1 MATPFEKL
9 AQSLEQLIHG
19 WQRTNFPLFDECYAG
34 IRRIF
39 MDDYSCRIPK

>member
-19 WQRTNFPLFDECYAG
+19 WQRTKFQLFDECDAG
-34 IRRIF
+34 I
-39 MDDYSCRIPK
+39 

>member
-19 WQRTNFPLFDECYAG
+19 WQRTNFPFFDEHDAG
-34 IRRIF
+34 IRWICV
-39 MDDYSCRIPK
+39 DDYSC